1 VGALVFARRTH
12 VGVNRVSGAAL
23 AYGVALTAMCLA
35 PNVGVALVLGLV
47 LGLTSITFIVSS
59 TAIVQTKAAPEMRGR
74 VLALQAMLFLGST
87 PVGGPIVGYIAEEYG
102 ARWSIALGAAAAIGA
117 GLWGRAAMRGVPTT
131 DGTGYVAV
139 PGSNG
144 QEARERELDTA
155 IQQGVNAELQR
166 S

>member
-1 VGALVFARRTH
+1 
-12 VGVNRVSGAAL
+12 
-23 AYGVALTAMCLA
+23 
-35 PNVGVALVLGLV
+35 
-47 LGLTSITFIVSS
+47 
-59 TAIVQTKAAPEMRGR
+59 
-74 VLALQAMLFLGST
+74 
-87 PVGGPIVGYIAEEYG
+87 VGYIAEEYG

-131 DGTGYVAV
+131 EGIDYVAV